1 MPICTCAVDP
11 FGTWQT
17 TGSEVQPERFSS
29 LSASSGLG
37 SSRPLRGAWIRGSR
51 IDGRSPS
58 LERQTYHA
66 GALWKYVD
74 LGCLADADAGV
85 ERYRGRM
92 PCGVVG
98 MLWGGVRVILVL
110 HDS

>member
-1 MPICTCAVDP
+1 W
-11 FGTWQT
+11 F
-17 TGSEVQPERFSS
+17 VQALFTQRLVGDAEGGHHPWVR
-29 LSASSGLG
+29 SARSAQCWSHTL
-37 SSRPLRGAWIRGSR
+37 RGSR